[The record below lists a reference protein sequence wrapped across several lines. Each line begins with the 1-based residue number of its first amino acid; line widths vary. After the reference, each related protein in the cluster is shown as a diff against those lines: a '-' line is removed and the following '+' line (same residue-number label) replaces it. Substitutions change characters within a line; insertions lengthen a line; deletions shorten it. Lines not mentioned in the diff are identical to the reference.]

1 MKIILQKL
9 FAGALRDANNGVTE
23 ISMNNRLVF
32 PINATRYVFLSP
44 IARTNMKFVIWK
56 SPQPQTLLQ
65 FHVLQVFD
73 RASRWAYLLASMI
86 YIFFCWLL
94 NNLWIK
100 LFVKKNEKDDFLKT
114 VLTTLAVQSSN
125 SAAIEKNIPSH
136 QKVMLATLLFFSLVK
151 CSAFQGEIVKHLTN
165 RPTSNDINTLKELLQ
180 SNLNL
185 TAMIVIPDLF
195 KPNENESNVN
205 QMQKRLYMRQTVQTN
220 LDVKGLERILMMPNQ
235 AVLSES
241 L

>member
-1 MKIILQKL
+1 
-9 FAGALRDANNGVTE
+9 
-23 ISMNNRLVF
+23 MNNRLVS
-32 PINATRYVFLSP
+32 PINATRCVFLSP
-44 IARTNMKFVIWK
+44 VARTNMKFVIWK

-73 RASRWAYLLASMI
+73 RAFRWADLFVGTTYLS
-86 YIFFCWLL
+86 FCWLL

-100 LFVKKNEKDDFLKT
+100 IFEKRNEKHDFLKT

-125 SAAIEKNIPSH
+125 SAAIEKTIPSH
-136 QKVMLATLLFFSLVK
+136 QKVLLASLLFFSLVK

-165 RPTSNDINTLKELLQ
+165 RPTSNDINTLEDILQ

-205 QMQKRLYMRQTVQTN
+205 QIQKRLYMRQTIQHN
-220 LDVKGLERILMMPNQ
+220 LDVKGLERILKMPNQ
-235 AVLSES
+235 AVLSEF